1 MLKIVSLGEETMKEL
16 NTRAIQ
22 WPGLPRADA
31 GLFRGISRP
40 GRCFPR
46 LSPDSVPGLIGD
58 MLRDDYGTVLSVT
71 LRFHAGPIP
80 RVTVA
85 TGEIPDAWMPY
96 DHGYADQLPSYLEAL
111 HALLQDGEESE
122 NPQQLL
128 AHVEGWFALTSR
140 RTMKLPLDRRRF
152 PALAH

>member
-1 MLKIVSLGEETMKEL
+1 MKEL
-16 NTRAIQ
+16 DAQAIQ
-22 WPGLPRADA
+22 WPDMPRAD
-31 GLFRGISRP
+31 GSLFRGISRP

-46 LSPDSVPGLIGD
+46 LPVASVPGLIGE

-71 LRFHAGPIP
+71 LRFHPGPIA

-111 HALLQDGEESE
+111 HELLRAGEESE

-152 PALAH
+152 PALAY